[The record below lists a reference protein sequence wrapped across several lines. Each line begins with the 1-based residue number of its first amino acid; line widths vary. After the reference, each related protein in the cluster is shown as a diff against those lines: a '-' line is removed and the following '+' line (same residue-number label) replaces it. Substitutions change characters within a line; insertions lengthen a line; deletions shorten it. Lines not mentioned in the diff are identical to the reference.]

1 MSELDLVFLCDTTGS
16 MSSYLHAAQQSIES
30 IITTI
35 TQKEKCDVQFALV
48 EYRDHPPQDDT
59 FATRV
64 TQFTSSMKTIKTAV
78 NQMQAQGGGDTPESV
93 PCGLY
98 EVTKLAYRQ
107 NASKVLVWIA
117 DAPPHGFGCC
127 GDGFPDGCPCG
138 KDFIEVLRECMKKD
152 IVIYSVGAEPLSV
165 PYFRT
170 LMRATSQLTGGQYAA
185 LSSASV
191 LGDLI
196 TNGAIEEIQMKKIF
210 EDVKAELAKS
220 PDFAALPPNEKA
232 EKVKEEAKKQTDGR
246 QIASVEI
253 ESIFKDELKDVPSI
267 FLTCE
272 NLKQLRTEMVKES
285 DIAVTF
291 KDGFGGRVLAPIA
304 MFARC
309 GLPTP
314 HIPSFAPCPPP
325 PGCCPR
331 TIPLGGALPPLSSCP
346 PPPPAAP
353 GCAFGMSPMMRRA
366 EPTAMPMSGAIAP
379 QQQVVS
385 QINRNA
391 SIQQNARLEQRTMN
405 FFM

>member
-93 PCGLY
+93 SCGLY
-98 EVTKLAYRQ
+98 EVTKLEYRQ

-232 EKVKEEAKKQTDGR
+232 EKVKEEVKKQTDGR
-246 QIASVEI
+246 QIETVQI
-253 ESIFKDELKDVPSI
+253 DSIFKDELKDVPSI

-291 KDGFGGRVLAPIA
+291 KDNFIGGERDTLSIA
-304 MFARC
+304 DDM
-309 GLPTP
+309 LMMDK
-314 HIPSFAPCPPP
+314 
-325 PGCCPR
+325 CC
-331 TIPLGGALPPLSSCP
+331 
-346 PPPPAAP
+346 
-353 GCAFGMSPMMRRA
+353 M
-366 EPTAMPMSGAIAP
+366 AMPMEKCVKKKTTSARGGFFGSFFSSKDKERKEKEIVRSKRSEPEMTAP
-379 QQQVVS
+379 MEQTVS
-385 QINRNA
+385 SVSMKATENQ
-391 SIQQNARLEQRTMN
+391 SARLEQRAMN
-405 FFM
+405 FYM